1 MEEDAGAEVG
11 PRVHRRDAARNRE
24 RLIASALSMIARDG
38 FNVPVLTIAQEAGLG
53 VATFYRSFPD
63 RSALMRE
70 LEHRAYDSLV
80 AILESSRADGVHGLE
95 AVERFLIDSLGI
107 ADQLIL
113 PLHGAAPF
121 MDDDAIHKRITI
133 DNMLEVFLSEGRVDG
148 SIRHDANATDIIVC
162 SALITQPLHFTSH
175 WQTSARRHIAL
186 FLAGLAAG
194 ANLPGPAVEQSDIE
208 ASLRLE
214 AERTL
219 SPGSGN
225 D

>member
-1 MEEDAGAEVG
+1 MWQGGVMEESAVDEAG

-38 FNVPVLTIAQEAGLG
+38 FNVPVRMIAQEAGLG

-70 LEHRAYDSLV
+70 LEHRAYDSLIT
-80 AILESSRADGVHGLE
+80 ILESIRTDGVGGLE
-95 AVERFLIDSLGI
+95 AIERFLTDSLEI

-113 PLHGAAPF
+113 PLHGAAPI
-121 MDDDAIHKRITI
+121 MDGDAIQKRATI
-133 DNMLEVFLSEGRVDG
+133 DSTLEEFLNEGRVDG

-175 WQTSARRHIAL
+175 WHRSANRHIAL

-208 ASLRLE
+208 ASFRLE
-214 AERTL
+214 ADEN
-219 SPGSGN
+219 S
-225 D
+225 